1 LNEKIFAKNV
11 AFLPSSYIGFDGT
24 GDFPVPSLTKALQDS
39 YFSSQLMSKIVEQMD
54 LFDEQGNFASC

>member
-24 GDFPVPSLTKALQDS
+24 GDLPVPSLTKALQDS
-39 YFSSQLMSKIVEQMD
+39 YFSSQLMSKIVE
-54 LFDEQGNFASC
+54 